1 VVAALIGTL
10 TACIAVV
17 VDIAVAAFSD
27 WKTGYC
33 TSDFLAS
40 RENCCTN
47 KSPLVILGEPDENC
61 PAWHQWTN
69 NFWRAYGIYLGFA
82 LLYGIISGG
91 VTMTTKRALPAA
103 APGKGDKFH
112 PIGRSKAKR
121 DGHTYDE
128 LLGTPEVPA
137 PAGKSMYMAAGSGIP
152 EIKTVLS
159 GFVIPHLLDFNV
171 LVVKAVGSIFAVSSG
186 MCLGKEGPFVHIS
199 ASVSYLVAMIFPKYR
214 DNGREMREIL
224 SAGVA
229 AGLSAAFAAP
239 IGGVLFAYEEISTYF
254 PRKVLWRAFIC
265 SLCAAMTLKTLN
277 PSGTGKIILFETDYG
292 TTYEA
297 SHYLIFVV
305 LGIFGGAFGGI
316 FCKANFLW
324 SRTFRK
330 YEIIKNHPVFEV
342 FLVVMA
348 TALIQYPNPLNRQ
361 PGDIIKKLLVDCKG
375 DIEDSWVCSH
385 EASLEKS
392 KYIGWLVYGTLAKL
406 ILTIA
411 TFGIKVPSGV
421 IIPAL
426 EGGAFFG
433 RLIGQLVPSI
443 SPGIFAMVGAG
454 AFLAGVSRMTISLA
468 VIMFELTGELEFIVP
483 NMIGIMVAKWIADA
497 LEKEG
502 IYDLAQTVLGHP
514 FLDAEHAMHLVQRES
529 HLVEELIP
537 PEQTMK
543 QITVDVPSI
552 NRVHRRTLEEK
563 LSQLKRRG
571 LMDGGLVLVQ
581 HGMLQGYLAEAELEF
596 GLTELGKVHHET
608 ALVRLLGNAK
618 NEDEFDMSAFVD
630 RTPLTICAKAPMEYA
645 LEMFGKLGLRYLCV
659 LEEGSGRLVGVIIKK
674 RLVVWLDGLKG

>member
-1 VVAALIGTL
+1 
-10 TACIAVV
+10 
-17 VDIAVAAFSD
+17 
-27 WKTGYC
+27 
-33 TSDFLAS
+33 
-40 RENCCTN
+40 
-47 KSPLVILGEPDENC
+47 
-61 PAWHQWTN
+61 
-69 NFWRAYGIYLGFA
+69 
-82 LLYGIISGG
+82 
-91 VTMTTKRALPAA
+91 
-103 APGKGDKFH
+103 
-112 PIGRSKAKR
+112 
-121 DGHTYDE
+121 
-128 LLGTPEVPA
+128 
-137 PAGKSMYMAAGSGIP
+137 
-152 EIKTVLS
+152 
-159 GFVIPHLLDFNV
+159 
-171 LVVKAVGSIFAVSSG
+171 
-186 MCLGKEGPFVHIS
+186 
-199 ASVSYLVAMIFPKYR
+199 
-214 DNGREMREIL
+214 
-224 SAGVA
+224 
-229 AGLSAAFAAP
+229 
-239 IGGVLFAYEEISTYF
+239 
-254 PRKVLWRAFIC
+254 
-265 SLCAAMTLKTLN
+265 
-277 PSGTGKIILFETDYG
+277 
-292 TTYEA
+292 
-297 SHYLIFVV
+297 
-305 LGIFGGAFGGI
+305 
-316 FCKANFLW
+316 
-324 SRTFRK
+324 
-330 YEIIKNHPVFEV
+330 
-342 FLVVMA
+342 
-348 TALIQYPNPLNRQ
+348 
-361 PGDIIKKLLVDCKG
+361 LLVDCKG
-375 DIEDSWVCSH
+375 DVEDSWVCSH

-406 ILTIA
+406 ILTII

-421 IIPAL
+421 IVPAL

-543 QITVDVPSI
+543 QITVDVPSF

-563 LSQLKRRG
+563 LSQLKRRD

-596 GLTELGKVHHET
+596 GLIELGKVHHET
-608 ALVRLLGNAK
+608 ALVRLLGSAE

-659 LEEGSGRLVGVIIKK
+659 LEEGSGKLVGVIVKK
-674 RLVVWLDGLKG
+674 QLVAWLDGLKG